1 MVNIFRLSK
10 YIISVIMIIAVIW
23 IVFKKTEAMKTLKP
37 GENPNNK
44 ISGFDRV
51 MIGVTGIMEK
61 LSPSSPFTREMT
73 EQKNTINNH
82 L

>member
-1 MVNIFRLSK
+1 MVDLLRVSKNI
-10 YIISVIMIIAVIW
+10 IAIIMIIAVIW
-23 IVFKKTEAMKTLKP
+23 IVCKKTESMKP
-37 GENPNNK
+37 GENRSNE

-61 LSPSSPFTREMT
+61 INPSSPFTNQMKK
-73 EQKNTINNH
+73 QKQTLLNH

>member
-1 MVNIFRLSK
+1 MVNILRLSK
-10 YIISVIMIIAVIW
+10 NAIVIILIISTIW
-23 IVFKKTEAMKTLKP
+23 IVYKKTEAMKTLKP
-37 GENPNNK
+37 GENRSNE

-61 LSPSSPFTREMT
+61 LRPSSPFTRQMA
-73 EQKNTINNH
+73 EQKNTIINH